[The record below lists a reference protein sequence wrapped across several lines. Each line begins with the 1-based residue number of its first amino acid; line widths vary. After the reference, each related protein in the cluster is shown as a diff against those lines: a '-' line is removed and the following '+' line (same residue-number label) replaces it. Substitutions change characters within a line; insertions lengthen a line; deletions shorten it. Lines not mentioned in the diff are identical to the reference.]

1 MRFHDKKKCKDK
13 MDLAMVL
20 KSLNHKKALD
30 NAILLIGATNSIE
43 LLCISLLTFTSFTGG
58 GEYSIWVIF

>member
-1 MRFHDKKKCKDK
+1 MIKKCKDK
-13 MDLAMVL
+13 MASASVL

-30 NAILLIGATNSIE
+30 NAILLIGAKNSIE
-43 LLCISLLTFTSFTGG
+43 LLCISFLTFTSFTGG